1 MKLTQLLKDIPGIR
15 QVHGDLEIDI
25 RSVTQDSRRVEPGDC
40 FVAVRG
46 YGSDGHAFINQSIL
60 KGAVAV
66 VCDPS
71 FDATSILPNATITL
85 IQVEDTAISLGWMA
99 SAFFNHPSR
108 RVKLVG
114 VTGTNGKTSVTTLL
128 WQCFTRLGH
137 TCGLIGTV
145 ENRIGQEIIPSTHTT
160 PGAEDLHHL
169 LFQMAEKG
177 CNYVFIEAS
186 SHAIHQHRIAGI
198 QFAGGVFTN
207 LTHDHLDYHKTFAA
221 YRDAKKQ
228 LFDQLPTTAFCLTNA
243 DDKNGL
249 FMTQNT
255 RARVVTYGIK
265 RPASYKAKVIESALT
280 GLHLLVDGQ
289 ETHAR
294 LIGSFNAYN
303 LLAVY
308 GVCRE
313 LGVDPATALTAI
325 SGLTGAEGRFD
336 YQVVN
341 GIIAIVDY
349 AHTPDALEQ
358 VLETIIK
365 LRKGAAQIIT
375 VVGAGGDRDKAKR
388 PVMAKI
394 AAACSD
400 QVILTSDNP
409 RTESP
414 EQILKEMEAG
424 LDPSEVAKT
433 ITIENREQA
442 IKTAVRLAAKEDI
455 ILVAGKGHEKYQEIR
470 GVKHPFDDK
479 AMLAKYLT
487 AL

>member
-1 MKLTQLLKDIPGIR
+1 
-15 QVHGDLEIDI
+15 
-25 RSVTQDSRRVEPGDC
+25 
-40 FVAVRG
+40 
-46 YGSDGHAFINQSIL
+46 
-60 KGAVAV
+60 
-66 VCDPS
+66 
-71 FDATSILPNATITL
+71 
-85 IQVEDTAISLGWMA
+85 
-99 SAFFNHPSR
+99 
-108 RVKLVG
+108 
-114 VTGTNGKTSVTTLL
+114 
-128 WQCFTRLGH
+128 
-137 TCGLIGTV
+137 
-145 ENRIGQEIIPSTHTT
+145 
-160 PGAEDLHHL
+160 
-169 LFQMAEKG
+169 
-177 CNYVFIEAS
+177 
-186 SHAIHQHRIAGI
+186 
-198 QFAGGVFTN
+198 
-207 LTHDHLDYHKTFAA
+207 
-221 YRDAKKQ
+221 
-228 LFDQLPTTAFCLTNA
+228 
-243 DDKNGL
+243 
-249 FMTQNT
+249 MTQNT

-325 SGLTGAEGRFD
+325 SGLSGAEGRFD

>member
-1 MKLTQLLKDIPGIR
+1 MILAQLLKEVPGIR
-15 QVHGDLEIDI
+15 QIQGNLELDI
-25 RSVTQDSRRVEPGDC
+25 RSVTQDSRRVQPGDC
-40 FVAVRG
+40 FVAVKG
-46 YGSDGHAFINQSIL
+46 CGSDGHVFINQSIL

-71 FDATSILPNATITL
+71 FDASSILPNAAVTL

-128 WQCFTRLGH
+128 WQCFTRLGY

-145 ENRIGQEIIPSTHTT
+145 ENRIGQEIVPSTHTT
-160 PGAEDLHHL
+160 PSSEDLHRL
-169 LFQMAEKG
+169 LYQMVEKG
-177 CNYVFIEAS
+177 CEYVFMEAS

-221 YRDAKKQ
+221 YRDAKKG
-228 LFDQLPTTAFCLTNA
+228 LFDQLPATAFCLTNV

-265 RPASYKAKVIESALT
+265 RPSSYKAKVIESSLT
-280 GLHLLVDGQ
+280 GLHLLVEGQ
-289 ETHAR
+289 EAHAR

-313 LGVDPATALTAI
+313 LGVDQATALTAI
-325 SGLTGAEGRFD
+325 SALTGAEGRFD

-341 GIIAIVDY
+341 DIIAIVDY

-358 VLETIIK
+358 VLQTILP
-365 LRKGAAQIIT
+365 LRKGGARIIT
-375 VVGAGGDRDKAKR
+375 VVGAGGDRDKTKR
-388 PVMAKI
+388 PLMAKI
-394 AAACSD
+394 AAASSD

-409 RTESP
+409 RTEDP
-414 EQILKEMEAG
+414 QQILADMEAG
-424 LDPSEVAKT
+424 LESAEKART
-433 ITIENREQA
+433 LTIENREQA
-442 IKTAVRLAAKEDI
+442 IKTAVRLANRGDI
-455 ILVAGKGHEKYQEIR
+455 LLVAGKGHEKYQEIM

-479 AMLAKYLT
+479 AMLTKYLAT
-487 AL
+487 L